1 MRLAAFEGEAL
12 GGEEMFGLIGAWSGT
27 IRMESDLLIAL
38 KRNKPFFLILTNGT
52 KVVLL
57 S

>member
-12 GGEEMFGLIGAWSGT
+12 GGEEVFGLIGAWAGT
-27 IRMESDLLIAL
+27 ISVESDLLIAL
-38 KRNKPFFLILTNGT
+38 ERDKPFLLNVSNGT

>member
-1 MRLAAFEGEAL
+1 MRLAAIKGEAL

-27 IRMESDLLIAL
+27 IRMESDLLITF

>member
-12 GGEEMFGLIGAWSGT
+12 GGEEMFGLIGTWPGT
-27 IRMESDLLIAL
+27 VRMESDLLIAL